1 MFLEILKTQEYLHG
15 KNKSLNNRMEYCVSN
30 DQIHCDQNCW
40 WNIIA
45 INLHIHMR
53 HWQWLTVILPDP
65 TLALVLLSIH
75 LIPSVLFWV
84 WRWLLQAVSH
94 LVALLYTS
102 METTF
107 LNKWS
112 FMHLKIYSEN
122 KPSNWKIAHIYQCY
136 KIPKCKLASR
146 HVCLLIQQIQPKQH
160 WWSDSHKYLNSI
172 PLISNI
178 VCSVTSA
185 DVGIYADG
193 LQPFF
198 SQTEN
203 FIQDVIIEKS
213 AYSPIVI

>member
-1 MFLEILKTQEYLHG
+1 MKPNC
-15 KNKSLNNRMEYCVSN
+15 NKSSHSHATLT
-30 DQIHCDQNCW
+30 
-40 WNIIA
+40 
-45 INLHIHMR
+45 
-53 HWQWLTVILPDP
+53 LTVILPDP

-75 LIPSVLFWV
+75 LIASVLFWV

-122 KPSNWKIAHIYQCY
+122 KSSNWKIAHIYQCY

-146 HVCLLIQQIQPKQH
+146 HVCLLILQIQPKQH
-160 WWSDSHKYLNSI
+160 WWSDSHKYLNSV

-178 VCSVTSA
+178 VCYLLSHISQRWNLCRWFA
-185 DVGIYADG
+185 A
-193 LQPFF
+193 LLF
-198 SQTEN
+198 SDRELHTRC
-203 FIQDVIIEKS
+203 
-213 AYSPIVI
+213 YHR